1 MSRGSFR
8 KNSEEKL
15 EFDAVFAALRAFAD
29 GAAPVRLIYPV
40 IILYAVIYIYIYPI
54 ILYAVMRYN
63 MIRTA
68 WVLHPLSRA
77 VPLSNIICSEI

>member
-40 IILYAVIYIYIYPI
+40 ILYAVIYIYIYPI
-54 ILYAVMRYN
+54 ILYAAMRYN
-63 MIRTA
+63 VIRTA
-68 WVLHPLSRA
+68 WVLPRLSRA

>member
-29 GAAPVRLIYPV
+29 GAAPVRVIYPV
-40 IILYAVIYIYIYPI
+40 ILYAVIYIYIP
-54 ILYAVMRYN
+54 
-63 MIRTA
+63 
-68 WVLHPLSRA
+68 
-77 VPLSNIICSEI
+77 